1 MGFCPCFLKF
11 LLFPVVFGGD
21 PSQANMQHYF
31 KSLIQ
36 ILGKDMFTFY
46 FALIAPQ
53 LSFHCHQQHPCLPQ
67 DPQQRVWSW
76 CLSRQLQFPCT
87 AQSTTYCIVPCTVI
101 GILAKEVLTWVS
113 QEYRPGQGPRMT
125 NWDPG
130 GDTRHLKSS
139 LFFKAHKDFGRR

>member
-1 MGFCPCFLKF
+1 MEHFFTGFCPCFLKF

-53 LSFHCHQQHPCLPQ
+53 LSFHSAISNTLAFPRTHTRGSGVVSFQAAPVPLHCTKHNLLYCALCSNWHPCKGGAHLGIPGIQ
-67 DPQQRVWSW
+67 TWTRSQNDK
-76 CLSRQLQFPCT
+76 LGSR
-87 AQSTTYCIVPCTVI
+87 
-101 GILAKEVLTWVS
+101 
-113 QEYRPGQGPRMT
+113 R
-125 NWDPG
+125 
-130 GDTRHLKSS
+130 
-139 LFFKAHKDFGRR
+139 